1 MTRRT
6 MMRGDGR
13 VLAFGAVAL
22 VAAAGLVRK
31 MGSRN
36 GEKWP
41 DLEVSLEYRCAD
53 DRGAGYKDE
62 SKWTE
67 EDRIGVEDYEETRNA
82 QQELEYLLD
91 RSGLP
96 AYADV
101 LDTDDRDSRHTDCYV
116 RFNLPDIGR
125 IAELL
130 DEVGLAGD
138 ILDLPDDLDDED
150 LFSELVERIR
160 ERFGWEVE

>member
-1 MTRRT
+1 MV
-6 MMRGDGR
+6 DGR
-13 VLAFGAVAL
+13 ALALGAVAL

-31 MGSRN
+31 AGSRN
-36 GEKWP
+36 GDEWP
-41 DLEVSLEYRCAD
+41 DLEVSLECRCAD

-67 EDRIGVEDYEETRNA
+67 EDRIGAEDYEETRSA
-82 QQELEYLLD
+82 QQELEYLLG
-91 RSGLP
+91 RSRIH
-96 AYADV
+96 AYANVWDA
-101 LDTDDRDSRHTDCYV
+101 DDRDSRHTDCYV
-116 RFNLPDIGR
+116 RFNLKDVER

-150 LFSELVERIR
+150 LFSELAERIR
-160 ERFGWEVE
+160 ERFGWGVE